1 MRLRLILDGKMS
13 VEDRFCL
20 ACGQAVAANDQR
32 ILRSEASSYMRIVWQ
47 RLHDDKLKQ
56 KCCRVDVASAL
67 GDESS
72 PGCVHRKCFVSI
84 KNFAE
89 KRDQLLDKFGCCN

>member
-1 MRLRLILDGKMS
+1 MS
-13 VEDRFCL
+13 VADKFCL
-20 ACGQAVAANDQR
+20 GCGQAVAVNDRR
-32 ILRSEASSYMRIVWQ
+32 ILRSEASSYVCIMWQ
-47 RLHDDKLKQ
+47 CLRDNKLKQ

-89 KRDQLLDKFGCCN
+89 KRDQLLDKFRCCN